1 MLAPGGRPGLPSLYC
16 RGCVRGERLHSV
28 YIIKARWRHTH
39 THTEAFRYRDCLYLA
54 SFLSV
59 TLSNTQ
65 RHSDTL
71 TYTSFNCCSS
81 YNIKL
86 SLCLVLN
93 KIRPAVMKNLGSAT
107 SNAVMM
113 YCVFYIIFQ
122 KPAWATKLNHHNI

>member
-28 YIIKARWRHTH
+28 YIIKARRRHTH

-93 KIRPAVMKNLGSAT
+93 KIRTRCNEEFRKRKCFQCS
-107 SNAVMM
+107 
-113 YCVFYIIFQ
+113 CVFYIILR
-122 KPAWATKLNHHNI
+122 KPAWAMKLNHHNI